1 MAPGMEV
8 YEPEVRALEREN
20 QTRPPPPGTVVFY
33 GSSSIRLWTSL
44 ASDFAGIPVVNRG
57 FGGSTLAACSWFFWR
72 TVRGLPARSI
82 VFYAGDN
89 DLADGEP
96 PSRVLE
102 QLGQLLRQVDL
113 AFGPL
118 PFGFISIKP
127 SPARWHLIDRIH
139 AVNAG
144 ARKLVE
150 ARPRGVF
157 VDVVP
162 AMLSGGSPR
171 PELFEPDGLHLSAKG
186 YALWRDLLLRH
197 RTPLLADAAAP

>member
-20 QTRPPPPGTVVFY
+20 QARPPPPGAVVFY

-44 ASDFAGIPVVNRG
+44 ASDF
-57 FGGSTLAACSWFFWR
+57 
-72 TVRGLPARSI
+72 
-82 VFYAGDN
+82 
-89 DLADGEP
+89 
-96 PSRVLE
+96 
-102 QLGQLLRQVDL
+102 
-113 AFGPL
+113 
-118 PFGFISIKP
+118 
-127 SPARWHLIDRIH
+127 
-139 AVNAG
+139 AG

>member
-1 MAPGMEV
+1 MEV

-20 QTRPPPPGTVVFY
+20 QARPLPPGTVVFY
-33 GSSSIRLWTSL
+33 GSSSIRLWSSL
-44 ASDFAGIPVVNRG
+44 ATDFAGIPVANRG

-72 TVRGLPARSI
+72 VVRGLPARSI

-96 PSRVLE
+96 PERVLE
-102 QLGQLLRQVDL
+102 QLRQLLRQVDL

-118 PFGFISIKP
+118 PFGFIAIKP
-127 SPARWHLIDRIH
+127 SPARWHLLERIH

-144 ARKLVE
+144 ARALVE
-150 ARPRGVF
+150 SRSRGIF

-162 AMLSGGSPR
+162 AMLTDGKPR
-171 PELFEPDGLHLSAKG
+171 PELFEADGLHLSPKG
-186 YALWRDLLLRH
+186 YALWRELLLQH
-197 RTPLLADAAAP
+197 RVPLMEDKAP

>member
-20 QTRPPPPGTVVFY
+20 QARPPPPGAVVFY

-44 ASDFAGIPVVNRG
+44 ASDFAGVRVVNRG

-72 TVRGLPARSI
+72 VVRAIPARSI

-113 AFGPL
+113 AFGPM